1 MHSKINCGVKQGC
14 THSAQARSVKGFK
27 MRGLRGFSEGRGKR
41 LSVTSK
47 HTESCPHSFF
57 SSPPSLSP
65 LSHHYSSI
73 RSWAAQ
79 LFQDVRTTKLPW
91 MRECEAQGGE
101 GVWNSWPSGGAS
113 CSFVLQP
120 LASWDTTEM
129 SGWGGVVQY
138 VQRVADG
145 RGRGDGFSL
154 FRVDGLDWR
163 GGGGWGGQSGLLDQ
177 SWKKIGNG
185 GVGDLFFHDSSDV
198 EITCWKLLKFK
209 IYLTTDCSWPIYL
222 SKDGCQ
228 LWLHEGSL
236 VTIVHDFVANVC
248 THMDGEPHPHMF
260 MFCAQDT
267 ENYRENTCGFYLI
280 FCQRCVT

>member
-1 MHSKINCGVKQGC
+1 MQQNKKVWFAKINAVRVHGKINCGVKQGC
-14 THSAQARSVKGFK
+14 THSTQACSVKGFK
-27 MRGLRGFSEGRGKR
+27 MRGLRGFSEGGGKR

-47 HTESCPHSFF
+47 HTESCSHSFF

-65 LSHHYSSI
+65 PSHHYSSI

-113 CSFVLQP
+113 CSFALQP

-138 VQRVADG
+138 VRRVVDG

-154 FRVDGLDWR
+154 FRGGGLEWR
-163 GGGGWGGQSGLLDQ
+163 GGGGGGWGGSLA
-177 SWKKIGNG
+177 
-185 GVGDLFFHDSSDV
+185 
-198 EITCWKLLKFK
+198 
-209 IYLTTDCSWPIYL
+209 YLTKAGRKLGMGGWVIY
-222 SKDGCQ
+222 C
-228 LWLHEGSL
+228 L
-236 VTIVHDFVANVC
+236 VRFCFDFFFAIL
-248 THMDGEPHPHMF
+248 
-260 MFCAQDT
+260 Q
-267 ENYRENTCGFYLI
+267 I
-280 FCQRCVT
+280 WK